1 MKAPARLSSI
11 PKLVITMV
19 NDSNN
24 CKVFLNIINT
34 LKIHDV
40 IPGISSSI
48 IVDQKTFRRLL
59 RILEIK
65 LRVFGNWH
73 IYLLVNMA
81 AK

>member
-11 PKLVITMV
+11 PKLVITIV

-48 IVDQKTFRRLL
+48 ICRPENFPQTLK
-59 RILEIK
+59 
-65 LRVFGNWH
+65 NS
-73 IYLLVNMA
+73 
-81 AK
+81 